1 MYPQISR
8 LMNCPG
14 LIVSCLF
21 AFLLSGSPLLCGSTA
36 AIAVEKGSLPASELS
51 NLETETDQLAS
62 RLDQRD
68 ARRRLIAIDD
78 ELSGHR
84 DPEVSRLREK
94 VLCLLA
100 RSLDKNAIQYI
111 RTVFETDT
119 EHRDEAAYALSLYAI
134 QKPSDLAIWRFLIR
148 SLTVVEGDQAVSVMK
163 ALTRYR
169 QRATNPR
176 WIRRIILI
184 GLRLPES
191 DQGVSIRL
199 LQHCTNVRP
208 AELLKMKAKATNC
221 EILSAYQNWFRKK
234 WPNELD
240 PAWPKLPE
248 KSRWRYEE
256 LKKKLAPLVFD
267 KENVKRGKTVYQK
280 AGCAKCHRK
289 GDVGE
294 NLGPDLSDIA
304 GLRQRKELLE
314 AILFPNLELNE
325 DYPSVTVLT
334 TSGKTYSGL
343 MSVGKAGVVQ
353 IIDSEGKKSSIEKG
367 DIESISPSRQSNMP
381 VGTLDPLSFQEICDL
396 IAFVELRANSPQAY
410 HRKEGP

>member
-1 MYPQISR
+1 MYPQINR
-8 LMNCPG
+8 LMNCPR
-14 LIVSCLF
+14 LTLVL
-21 AFLLSGSPLLCGSTA
+21 LLCGGLLLLCGIA
-36 AIAVEKGSLPASELS
+36 NAIAVEKGSLSASELS
-51 NLETETDQLAS
+51 SLTAETGELAN

-68 ARRRLIAIDD
+68 VRRRLIAIDD

-84 DPEVSRLREK
+84 NPEVSRLREK

-100 RSLDKNAIQYI
+100 KSLDEDAIQYI
-111 RTVFETDT
+111 QTVFETDT

-191 DQGVSIRL
+191 DQGVSIQL
-199 LQHCTNVRP
+199 LEHWTNVR
-208 AELLKMKAKATNC
+208 ATELLKTKTKATNSV
-221 EILSAYQNWFRKK
+221 ILAAYQNWFRKK
-234 WPNELD
+234 WPDELD
-240 PAWPKLPE
+240 PVWPKLPE
-248 KSRWRYEE
+248 KSRWTYAG
-256 LKKKLAPLVFD
+256 LKRKLAPLVFN
-267 KENVKRGKTVYQK
+267 KENVTRGKAVYKK

-334 TSGKTYSGL
+334 NSGKTYSGL
-343 MSVGKAGVVQ
+343 MSVGKSGVVH
-353 IIDSEGKKSSIEKG
+353 IIDSEGKRSAVKKD